1 MSKPQS
7 DTVQNYNFTIHTVWQ
22 IVKDSFQ
29 SVYNCKIVSHKGG
42 REYKSRVIWAKES
55 QQFVNPYGLYGS
67 NAAFSSYTIGK
78 FVPH

>member
-1 MSKPQS
+1 MVHVVAGLMVTSLCVCSVMSKSQS

-42 REYKSRVIWAKES
+42 REYKSRVI
-55 QQFVNPYGLYGS
+55 
-67 NAAFSSYTIGK
+67 
-78 FVPH
+78 

>member
-1 MSKPQS
+1 MVHVVAGLMVTSLCVCSVMSKPQS

-42 REYKSRVIWAKES
+42 REYKSRVI
-55 QQFVNPYGLYGS
+55 
-67 NAAFSSYTIGK
+67 
-78 FVPH
+78 

>member
-1 MSKPQS
+1 MAQAPCFNGTCSCRFNGYKFTCMFSNVQDTQS

-42 REYKSRVIWAKES
+42 REYKSRVI
-55 QQFVNPYGLYGS
+55 
-67 NAAFSSYTIGK
+67 
-78 FVPH
+78 